1 MLPLRQPR
9 CCDLTSTPKYGSW
22 GGAAHAELY
31 RFALRAPSCHYIHH
45 NKALWA
51 PPANSMHL
59 QSLELFGFK
68 SFADKTIFNFHEGVT
83 AIVGPNGCGKSN
95 VCDAVRW
102 VLGEQSAKSLRGGE
116 MADVIFNGA
125 ESRKPLGF
133 AEVSLNFTECSE
145 ELGVDW
151 HEVRVTRRIY
161 RDGNSEYFLNKT
173 GCRLKDIHSLFADT
187 GVGRA
192 AYSIMEQG
200 KIDLILSSRPED
212 RRSVFEEAAGITKY
226 KTQKKEAL
234 RKLEATEAN
243 LLRIGDIIK
252 EVKRQIGSLQ
262 RQAGKARR
270 YQALHA
276 DLQVLD
282 THFSHRKL
290 QSLEQELKECTAEIA
305 RVSDTEQATRNEIN
319 EGEAKVAAA
328 RRELDA
334 ADEKITHARAKVQQL
349 ENEIASHRHRIEFNE
364 KHGAELRQWIERSQR
379 EIESAETKLREQN
392 AEIESANVLVE
403 ETTRLLERK
412 NQELEHLTEDASK
425 RREVFRACDQK
436 LRDVQMSLSRDE
448 LRLSAIAEDLRELR
462 ERRDAT
468 NRDADTRRA
477 RIASAGAGHKQLHVK
492 MTEARAATEAERQ
505 TVEQLFASV
514 RSQEETL
521 RQNQRALAEVEKKLS
536 AIDRTIAE
544 KESRHEVLC
553 QLNEEGEGLAQGSQA
568 LLKSKEFEFAG
579 ALAAQLDVSHEFV
592 PAIEAALGRNLH
604 ALILRDRAR
613 AAEIISH
620 LNQQQLGQAALV
632 LERIAHRD
640 RPASNDLPQSAIG
653 WAADKVRTPAPLEAL
668 VKGLLHNV
676 ALFENLE
683 EALNAVVKNP
693 ELAAATLRG
702 EYISHEGILFGG
714 NGRVRTDSLLER
726 KARIDAIAIELG
738 QLKREQ
744 AMVEQQRVALE
755 SQIAT
760 ATRALETAV
769 ALHQEAQLAQTASA
783 SKISQLEREQHSAE
797 RELESLEFERSTLER
812 QIAAAD
818 AQIQQLEVQGA
829 ELEEKIA
836 RDRKEAALLQTQRD
850 EALREEEEANVRLAE
865 LRIAAATHEQKHQN
879 LLAQR
884 APMLARQTELSDVM
898 ATRRADIENYEARL
912 VTQAAE
918 DDSARNAIE
927 QQRQECTR
935 REAEIW
941 KLVAERTSQLE
952 TINSDESGLRA
963 VRDRLSELQEKRGT
977 HSVRQTQLQLQI
989 EHLAEH
995 MMERY
1000 RIDLR
1005 QFEPDTQAHKK
1016 VLHAQLKRAKEKMEG
1031 GAPATPPGIEAIAGS
1046 PELAPPEI
1054 EKLMAELARQLE
1066 NMGPVNLEAV
1076 QEYDELEERYR
1087 FLETQNT
1094 DLTNSRRELLDVIA
1108 RINSTTQELFAETF
1122 AQVRVN
1128 FREMFA
1134 ELFGGGRADLQLMD
1148 ENDAL
1153 NCGIEIIAK
1162 PPGKQLQS
1170 ISLLSGG
1177 ERTMTAVALLFA
1189 IYMVRPSPFC
1199 VLDEMDAPLDES
1211 NINRFIKVLE
1221 RFVSQSQFIIITHNK
1236 RTIAKA
1242 DILYGVTMEERG
1254 VSKLVGMKM
1263 TPPRKAEANGAS
1275 VLTED
1280 ATQQD
1285 FSMAEESPRVS
1296 SLAAR

>member
-1 MLPLRQPR
+1 MVVEQ
-9 CCDLTSTPKYGSW
+9 
-22 GGAAHAELY
+22 
-31 RFALRAPSCHYIHH
+31 
-45 NKALWA
+45 A
-51 PPANSMHL
+51 PPTLNCIDLPCGRILAIIFTTTRRLGRHPAISMHL

-145 ELGVDW
+145 ELGVAW

-290 QSLEQELKECTAEIA
+290 QSLEQELNECTAEIA

-319 EGEAKVAAA
+319 EGEAKLAAA

-334 ADEKITHARAKVQQL
+334 ADEKITDARAKVQQL

-403 ETTRLLERK
+403 ETTRLLEQK

-505 TVEQLFASV
+505 TVEQLSASV
-514 RSQEETL
+514 RSQEEAL

-653 WAADKVRTPAPLEAL
+653 WAADNVRTPAPLEAL

-714 NGRVRTDSLLER
+714 NGRGRTDSLLER

-760 ATRALETAV
+760 AMRALEKAV

-783 SKISQLEREQHSAE
+783 SKISQLEREHHSAE

-818 AQIQQLEVQGA
+818 AQIQQLEEQGA

-918 DDSARNAIE
+918 DDAARNAIE

-941 KLVAERTSQLE
+941 KLVAERTSRLE
-952 TINSDESGLRA
+952 TINSDESRLRA
-963 VRDRLSELQEKRGT
+963 VRDHLSELQEKRGT

-1005 QFEPDTQAHKK
+1005 QFEPDTQAHEK
-1016 VLHAQLKRAKEKMEG
+1016 VLHAQLKHAKEKMEG

-1285 FSMAEESPRVS
+1285 FSMAEESSRVS